1 MNKNIKEFDVAILAG
16 GLGSRI
22 KNFSKGKPK
31 ALIEIKKISIL
42 NLILNQ
48 ICKYNIRKIFI
59 LAGYKGNQIYKK
71 YNYIEKN
78 FSKVEC
84 IIEKKKLD
92 TGGAISQIAK
102 KIKNDLIIING
113 DTIFDLDFKKFLN
126 FKLKNN
132 QMLLALKKIKKKS
145 FGKLS
150 NINLN
155 KNKKIFFSKKS
166 NLINGGIYKIPKN
179 FVKKK
184 FKIKNFS
191 LENDLIPNEIQKKN
205 CLGLISNNFFFDIG
219 TPKDFLKSK
228 KIIPNYF
235 LKPAIFL
242 DRDGTINY
250 DTKYLCDFKNFKL
263 KKGVLKGLKYLSKKN
278 IYIFIVTNQAGLA
291 KKKFTEKQFEIFN
304 KKFKNFFSKHEI
316 YFDDIQYCPFHPNAK
331 LKKFKKKS
339 NFRKPGNLMII
350 KIFRNWFIKKNKSFM
365 IGDQSKDKIA
375 AKKSG
380 LYFEYISKDFY
391 SQIKKI
397 SNYLKI

>member
-132 QMLLALKKIKKKS
+132 QMLLALKKIKK
-145 FGKLS
+145 
-150 NINLN
+150 NH
-155 KNKKIFFSKKS
+155 
-166 NLINGGIYKIPKN
+166 
-179 FVKKK
+179 
-184 FKIKNFS
+184 
-191 LENDLIPNEIQKKN
+191 
-205 CLGLISNNFFFDIG
+205 
-219 TPKDFLKSK
+219 
-228 KIIPNYF
+228 
-235 LKPAIFL
+235 
-242 DRDGTINY
+242 
-250 DTKYLCDFKNFKL
+250 
-263 KKGVLKGLKYLSKKN
+263 
-278 IYIFIVTNQAGLA
+278 LA
-291 KKKFTEKQFEIFN
+291 N
-304 KKFKNFFSKHEI
+304 
-316 YFDDIQYCPFHPNAK
+316 
-331 LKKFKKKS
+331 
-339 NFRKPGNLMII
+339 
-350 KIFRNWFIKKNKSFM
+350 
-365 IGDQSKDKIA
+365 
-375 AKKSG
+375 
-380 LYFEYISKDFY
+380 
-391 SQIKKI
+391 
-397 SNYLKI
+397 